1 MTYFDYYDDDDD
13 NVGIRG
19 EGSRQK
25 PNAVQLFL
33 EACAAL
39 LLLEGKSFCA
49 LPCRVEIV
57 ENGGKG
63 SGVTRRAARELSAKI
78 SVLNESARLIRR
90 SGKLNK
96 VRFLARK
103 QQPSPEHDTTERKL
117 KGRLF
122 SGTKRHAATLMSSSV
137 WDEEPLNSPR
147 NGNSLSND
155 YNGKWRGVK
164 IRMMGKG

>member
-1 MTYFDYYDDDDD
+1 M
-13 NVGIRG
+13 VGRG
-19 EGSRQK
+19 VGTSR
-25 PNAVQLFL
+25 V
-33 EACAAL
+33 
-39 LLLEGKSFCA
+39 
-49 LPCRVEIV
+49 
-57 ENGGKG
+57 
-63 SGVTRRAARELSAKI
+63 ARELSAKI

-164 IRMMGKG
+164 IRMVGKG